1 MNRQAQAVV
10 LLLLGGAVTRA
21 SVTDVFMRYVKEG
34 LRPFLIAA
42 GLLLIIAALVTLFHE
57 LLSKADSESDEALH
71 GHRGSS
77 GGHREPL
84 VGWLLILPV
93 LGLLMVAP
101 PALGADAAA
110 RSGTAL
116 SDTARSPE
124 LDLGYPPL
132 PPGDPAQI
140 TVFDYASRAVFDN
153 GKSLRGRDVA
163 LTGFV
168 APGPQRE
175 AMLVR
180 MVLSCCAADG
190 MPVKVGMA
198 GNAPVGLPPNTWIQ
212 VVGRYTERTGTDPVN
227 GAIIPYLEVQT
238 WRNVQPPRQQY
249 E

>member
-1 MNRQAQAVV
+1 VNRSAQAIV
-10 LLLLGGAVTRA
+10 LLLLGGAVTRV
-21 SVTDVFMRYVKEG
+21 SVTDDFMRYVKEG

-57 LLSKADSESDEALH
+57 LRSKADSDEALRGH
-71 GHRGSS
+71 GDGT
-77 GGHREPL
+77 GEHREPL

-110 RSGTAL
+110 RAGTAL
-116 SDTARSPE
+116 SGSARTQE
-124 LDLGYPPL
+124 LDLSYPPL
-132 PPGDPAQI
+132 PPGDPARI
-140 TVFDYASRAVFDN
+140 TVLDYATRAAFDN
-153 GKSLRGRDVA
+153 GESLRGRDVQ

-168 APGPQRE
+168 APGPQGE
-175 AMLVR
+175 PMLVR

-198 GNAPVGLPPNTWIQ
+198 GNPPVDLAPNTWIE
-212 VVGRYTERTGTDPVN
+212 VVGRYTERTATDPVN
-227 GAIIPYLEVQT
+227 DAIIPYLDVRT
-238 WRNVQPPRQQY
+238 WHSVQPPRQPY